1 MENENTESALFPNL
15 QELRQQVLVS
25 LYAKKIDISA
35 WITYNIYDGQFGKAQ
50 DRVFEVVPSFSE

>member
-35 WITYNIYDGQFGKAQ
+35 
-50 DRVFEVVPSFSE
+50 